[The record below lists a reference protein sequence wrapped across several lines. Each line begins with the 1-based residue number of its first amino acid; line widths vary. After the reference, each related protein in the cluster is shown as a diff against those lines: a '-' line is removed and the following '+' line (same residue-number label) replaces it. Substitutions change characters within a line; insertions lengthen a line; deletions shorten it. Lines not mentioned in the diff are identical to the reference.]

1 VEILL
6 HVEMI
11 LKGRV
16 NYYYFVLF
24 RRIILSHLLKLLAVH
39 MLTQDVDASMID
51 SEVFFVDDSLVVY
64 RNVGNRF
71 NRADVCVFVDLI
83 DSF

>member
-1 VEILL
+1 
-6 HVEMI
+6 MI

>member
-1 VEILL
+1 
-6 HVEMI
+6 MI

-51 SEVFFVDDSLVVY
+51 SEIFFVDDSLVVY

-71 NRADVCVFVDLI
+71 NRADVCVVVDLI